1 MTIFYHSV
9 AADCCNAFN
18 FKGGPSLKRTRLQ
31 SAWKEHIEN
40 ANCCCCDCLAL
51 NFFFFLQADQIELCF
66 FLCPLA
72 DGNIPGTEKHAFD
85 DDDQTC
91 TLMLF
96 V

>member
-18 FKGGPSLKRTRLQ
+18 FKGGPSLKRTRLR

-51 NFFFFLQADQIELCF
+51 DFFFSFKLIKLSCASFSAPWQMEISQVRKNMQWE
-66 FLCPLA
+66 
-72 DGNIPGTEKHAFD
+72 TTTKHAVGD
-85 DDDQTC
+85 D
-91 TLMLF
+91 
-96 V
+96 